1 MKIKQICAVILMLL
15 AIGGIGF
22 SIIFLLLESR
32 IKGDDIFA
40 AILISIPSALVLYLI
55 LSEKLYAKS
64 EVEVVEQQN
73 KVLKLKIEQK
83 QLKEALE
90 ES

>member
-1 MKIKQICAVILMLL
+1 VKIKQICAVILMLL

-32 IKGDDIFA
+32 IKGDDIFVV
-40 AILISIPSALVLYLI
+40 ILISIPSSLALYLI

-64 EVEVVEQQN
+64 EVDIVEQQN
-73 KVLKLKIEQK
+73 KVLKLRIEQK
-83 QLKEALE
+83 NLKEALE
-90 ES
+90 EN

>member
-1 MKIKQICAVILMLL
+1 VKIKQICAVILMLL

-32 IKGDDIFA
+32 IKGNDIFA
-40 AILISIPSALVLYLI
+40 VILISIPSSLALYLI

-64 EVEVVEQQN
+64 EVDIVEQQN
-73 KVLKLKIEQK
+73 KVLKLRIEQK
-83 QLKEALE
+83 KLKEVLE
-90 ES
+90 EN

>member
-1 MKIKQICAVILMLL
+1 MLL

-32 IKGDDIFA
+32 IKGNDIFA
-40 AILISIPSALVLYLI
+40 VILISIPSSLALYLI

-64 EVEVVEQQN
+64 EVDIVEQQN
-73 KVLKLKIEQK
+73 KVLKLRIEQK
-83 QLKEALE
+83 KLKEVLE
-90 ES
+90 EN